1 MKFTI
6 SREALLRPLTLVAG
20 VVERRQTLP
29 VLSNVLI
36 QVEGDQVALTGTDL
50 EVELVGRTVASQVD
64 QPGAATVPARK
75 LMDICKSLPDQ
86 SDIQLAVEDGRAVL
100 RSGRSRFTLST
111 LPVAEF
117 PNIEDADGSQEL
129 SVPRGTLKHLIESTS
144 FAMAQ
149 QDVRYYLNGM
159 LLEIQSNL
167 LRTVATD
174 GHRLAMCSRP
184 VEVAVSQAQKLIVPR
199 KGILELSR
207 LLDDS
212 DEPVSL
218 TLGAT
223 HVRAHTGDFTFTSKL
238 IDGKFPDYGRVI
250 PANPGK
256 ASAALSVADGSAR
269 LEGAEEVLF
278 RVAPDLAK
286 SGVLERIETDAV
298 LGERWALQISASYKG
313 VWVRSTRL
321 SQPDAAAAQWFAR
334 AAGRLGSF
342 APESIASEAPGKLAL
357 WTLEACMGTHP
368 LSVVA
373 HGPARTQQAIIPPAK
388 ALPAG
393 ALAIFSAQL
402 DLPGGAWHGS
412 VPVIMGGSGQPARV
426 LTAEA

>member
-50 EVELVGRTVASQVD
+50 EVELIGRTVASHVETS
-64 QPGAATVPARK
+64 GSATVPARK

-86 SDIQLAVEDGRAVL
+86 AEIQLGMEDGRAVL

-117 PNIEDADGSQEL
+117 PNIEDTEGSQEL
-129 SVPRGTLKHLIESTS
+129 SLPRGTLKHLIEATS

-159 LLEIQSNL
+159 LLEIKSNL
-167 LRTVATD
+167 VRTVATD

-184 VEVAVSQAQKLIVPR
+184 IDVALEQSYKIIVPR

-218 TLGAT
+218 TLGAA

-238 IDGKFPDYGRVI
+238 IDGKFPDYERVVPRGGDKVLI
-250 PANPGK
+250 AERAQLRQVLSRTAILSNEKYRGVRLHLEEGNLKVMANNP
-256 ASAALSVADGSAR
+256 
-269 LEGAEEVLF
+269 EQEEAEENV
-278 RVAPDLAK
+278 
-286 SGVLERIETDAV
+286 
-298 LGERWALQISASYKG
+298 
-313 VWVRSTRL
+313 
-321 SQPDAAAAQWFAR
+321 
-334 AAGRLGSF
+334 
-342 APESIASEAPGKLAL
+342 
-357 WTLEACMGTHP
+357 
-368 LSVVA
+368 SVEYS
-373 HGPARTQQAIIPPAK
+373 GPAMEMGFNVGYLVDVLATLNEDRVQMTLADPNSS
-388 ALPAG
+388 AL
-393 ALAIFSAQL
+393 LEE
-402 DLPGGAWHGS
+402 PGGGDALY
-412 VPVIMGGSGQPARV
+412 VVMPMR
-426 LTAEA
+426 L